1 MQFNLIIDISDEAIE
16 QVSTELEMPTEE
28 LIKLIGN
35 TCYLGMDCINAMLLR
50 QYELEAG
57 DYYVS
62 SIVGDDGNIYAD

>member
-1 MQFNLIIDISDEAIE
+1 MQFNLIVDISDEAIE
-16 QVSTELEMPTEE
+16 KASNELEIPAEE

-35 TCYLGMDCINAMLLR
+35 TCYLGMDCINAMIFR